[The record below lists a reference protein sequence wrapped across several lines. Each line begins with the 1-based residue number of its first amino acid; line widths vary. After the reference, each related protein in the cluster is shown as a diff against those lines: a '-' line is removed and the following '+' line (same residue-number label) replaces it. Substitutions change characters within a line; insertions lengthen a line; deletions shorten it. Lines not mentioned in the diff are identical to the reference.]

1 MARKKITPKEFSE
14 VATGVR
20 LSSHEKLC
28 AERMKVLNE
37 NINELRK
44 ELHRDRKKEVP
55 ETLQGED
62 YNKYLANLKTITED
76 AYKTKLDKY
85 TEDYPV
91 ESADALKYLFKLV
104 VISC

>member
-1 MARKKITPKEFSE
+1 MPRKKITPKEYSE

-44 ELHRDRKKEVP
+44 DVKSLRQDMSKGKGAISV
-55 ETLQGED
+55 LIFIGGI
-62 YNKYLANLKTITED
+62 LG
-76 AYKTKLDKY
+76 
-85 TEDYPV
+85 
-91 ESADALKYLFKLV
+91 
-104 VISC
+104 VILGYFNWE